1 MLSVAPVRSAGGAA
15 SYFAKDDY
23 YTGEHASE
31 MSEWGGEGAAALG
44 LDGEVGKATF
54 ETLLNG
60 ALPDG
65 TVVNAHEH
73 RRAGIDLTFSMPKSA
88 SVLAY
93 VAGDQRLLAAHR
105 LAVRQTMAWA
115 EKTLAEARSYDR
127 NRSGEAVRTGNLV
140 YAMFQHDTSRKLDP
154 QAHIHVVIAAI
165 TRTAAGQ
172 WRALWNGELWK
183 NNAAIGSAY
192 HASLR
197 SEIEKLGYETR
208 ITGKHGQFEIEGVP
222 KAVIDAFSQRRQD
235 ILAKAAELGRG
246 ADETRTL
253 REITR
258 RTRDDKINLEDR
270 EALRGVWRDRAAEL
284 GFAGTS
290 LVAAARERS
299 TATPGREGLIGTL
312 RHAGDILRS
321 VRDTVGTYLLP
332 DDPLATNGLARLKL
346 SPQTFRTEL
355 AVASALRIM
364 GQREAAF
371 AMGEL
376 ASTALNLGIKG
387 VTIERV
393 EARIGQLLGSGALI
407 PGVSDRADGA
417 VTHVTTPGHLAAE
430 RKLLGGIDAG
440 RGRGTVLVP
449 ANGAVERLQAI
460 AGDHPLSAEQLAAGV
475 VALSSPDRFVVI
487 QGVAGAGKTTLIRSI
502 AEVAGEHG
510 RSVLGLAMANQ
521 MVDMLR
527 DEGGIAA
534 ETVAAIVHAHRSATG
549 QGAGSGLEA
558 SRDALSGKILVLDE
572 ASLVSTEA
580 MNDLVLIANRM
591 GVERMVM
598 IGDRK
603 QLQPIDAGKA
613 FSLVQS
619 HGPAIA
625 HLEESLRQ
633 RTDAMKAVA
642 GLARAGAFREAFEV
656 LGDRVTSA
664 DTEYRAVA
672 ARRWLNLSSDD
683 RDRTALYASG
693 RETRSELNALVQ
705 AGLRAEGVLA
715 GEGLELTTLQKVNV
729 TREELRMAQ
738 TYRKGQVV
746 EVFRRDRPAGL
757 EAGRYEV
764 HSANA
769 KGMVTLRD
777 GAGGRVRFS
786 PGEIEAGDHRDALAL
801 YATEKV
807 RIHEGDRI
815 RWSANDKDRALFN
828 SAQARVLGIDAEGVR
843 IENAR
848 GDIFTL
854 RPDDPMLE
862 RLGLAYAINMHQAQG
877 MTSDN
882 GIGVMHSSERMLSNQ
897 RLTYVMATRV
907 RDNLEIVTNDRD
919 ALLRTIEGNRG
930 DKASALE
937 AVGEK
942 VVDPPPTTVR
952 SAARFSSA
960 TSAGLDPAS
969 LRAEPEKHRGMQAPV
984 PEKRLD
990 LGL

>member
-44 LDGEVGKATF
+44 LEGEVGKAAF

-60 ALPDG
+60 RLPDG

-93 VAGDQRLLAAHR
+93 VAGDERLLAAHR
-105 LAVRQTMAWA
+105 AAVRQTMVWA
-115 EKTLAEARSYDR
+115 EKKFAEVRSYER

-192 HASLR
+192 HAALR

-208 ITGKHGQFEIEGVP
+208 ITGKHGQFEIDGVP
-222 KAVIDAFSQRRQD
+222 KAVIDAFSQRRAD

-246 ADETRTL
+246 VDETRTL

-270 EALRGVWRDRAAEL
+270 DALRDLWRDRAALL
-284 GFAGTS
+284 GFAGAPV
-290 LVAAARERS
+290 VAAARERS
-299 TATPGREGLIGTL
+299 AATPTREGLIGTL

-321 VRDTVGTYLLP
+321 FRDTVGTYLLP
-332 DDPLATNGLARLKL
+332 DDPLVTNGLARLKL
-346 SPQTFRTEL
+346 SPQAFRSEL

-371 AMGEL
+371 GLSEL

-387 VTIERV
+387 VTVDRV
-393 EARIGQLLGSGALI
+393 EARIGQLLGDGALI
-407 PGVSDRADGA
+407 PGMSDRADGA
-417 VTHVTTPGHLAAE
+417 VTHVTTPAHLAAE
-430 RKLLGGIDAG
+430 RNLLAGIDAG
-440 RGRGTVLVP
+440 RGQGAAVVSADR
-449 ANGAVERLQAI
+449 AVERLQHV
-460 AGDHPLSAEQLAAGV
+460 AGDQPLSAEQLAAGV
-475 VALSSPDRFVVI
+475 LALSSSDRFVVI
-487 QGVAGAGKTTLIRSI
+487 QGVAGAGKTTLIRSM
-502 AEVAGEHG
+502 AVVAGEQG
-510 RSVLGLAMANQ
+510 RGVAGLAMANK

-527 DEGGIAA
+527 EEAGIPAETIAA
-534 ETVAAIVHAHRSATG
+534 FVHAHLAAAEH
-549 QGAGSGLEA
+549 GAGPRFEA

-572 ASLVSTEA
+572 ASLVSTDA

-591 GVERMVM
+591 GVERVVM

-613 FSLVQS
+613 FSLVQA
-619 HGPAIA
+619 HEPAIA
-625 HLEESLRQ
+625 HLEESQRQ
-633 RTDAMKAVA
+633 RTDTMKAVA
-642 GLARAGAFREAFEV
+642 GLTRAGAFREAFEV
-656 LGDRVTSA
+656 LGDRVVSA
-664 DTEYRAVA
+664 GVDYRAVA
-672 ARRWLNLSSDD
+672 ARRWLALSPED
-683 RDRTALYASG
+683 RERTALYASG
-693 RETRSELNALVQ
+693 RETRSEVNALVQ
-705 AGLRAEGVLA
+705 TGLRAEGVLT
-715 GEGLELTTLQKVNV
+715 GDGLELTTLQKVNA

-738 TYRKGQVV
+738 AYRKGQVV

-757 EAGRYEV
+757 DVGRYEV
-764 HSANA
+764 LSANA
-769 KGMVTLRD
+769 MGVVTLRD
-777 GAGGRVRFS
+777 GAGGRVRFA
-786 PGEIEAGDHRDALAL
+786 PGTISADDRRDALAL
-801 YATEKV
+801 YDPEKV
-807 RIHEGDRI
+807 RLHQGDQV
-815 RWSANDKDRALFN
+815 RWSANDKHRALFN
-828 SAQARVLGIDAEGVR
+828 SAQARVLGIEADVVR

-848 GDIFTL
+848 GDIL
-854 RPDDPMLE
+854 NLGRDDPMLE

-877 MTSDN
+877 MTSDK
-882 GIGVMHSSERMLSNQ
+882 GIGVMHSAERMLSNQ

-907 RDNLEIVTNDRD
+907 RDNLEIVTNDRA
-919 ALLRTIEGNRG
+919 ALLRTIDGNRG

-942 VVDPPPTTVR
+942 IVD
-952 SAARFSSA
+952 SAPVNGRP
-960 TSAGLDPAS
+960 AGRLSGGKAGGVDPAS

>member
-44 LDGEVGKATF
+44 LEGEVGKAAF

-60 ALPDG
+60 TLPDG

-93 VAGDQRLLAAHR
+93 VAGDERLLAAHR
-105 LAVRQTMAWA
+105 VAVRQTMAWA
-115 EKTLAEARSYDR
+115 EKKFAEARSYEHS
-127 NRSGEAVRTGNLV
+127 RSGEAVRTGNLV

-172 WRALWNGELWK
+172 WRALWNGELWR

-192 HASLR
+192 NAALR

-208 ITGKHGQFEIEGVP
+208 ITGKHGQFEIDGVP
-222 KAVIDAFSQRRQD
+222 KAVIDAFSQRRAD

-258 RTRDDKINLEDR
+258 RTRDEKINLEDR
-270 EALRGVWRDRAAEL
+270 EALRDLWRDRAAQL
-284 GFAGTS
+284 GFAGAP

-299 TATPGREGLIGTL
+299 TATPTREGLIGTL
-312 RHAGDILRS
+312 RQAGDILRS
-321 VRDTVGTYLLP
+321 FRDTVGTYLLP

-346 SPQTFRTEL
+346 SPQAFRSEL

-371 AMGEL
+371 ALGDL

-387 VTIERV
+387 VTVDQV
-393 EARIGQLLGSGALI
+393 EARIGHLMANGALI
-407 PGVSDRADGA
+407 PGMSDRADGA
-417 VTHVTTPGHLAAE
+417 VTHVTTPAHLAAE

-440 RGRGTVLVP
+440 RGQGVAVVSADR
-449 ANGAVERLQAI
+449 AVERLQHV
-460 AGDHPLSAEQLAAGV
+460 AGNQPLSAEQLAAGV
-475 VALSSPDRFVVI
+475 MALSSADRFVVI

-502 AEVAGEHG
+502 ATVAGEQG
-510 RSVLGLAMANQ
+510 RGVAGLAMANK

-527 DEGGIAA
+527 EEARIPA
-534 ETVAAIVHAHRSATG
+534 ETVAAFVHAHLTAAE
-549 QGAGSGLEA
+549 QGAGPRFEA
-558 SRDALSGKILVLDE
+558 LREGLSGKILVLDE
-572 ASLVSTEA
+572 GSLVSTEA
-580 MNDLVLIANRM
+580 MNQLVVIANRM
-591 GVERMVM
+591 GVERLVM

-619 HGPAIA
+619 HEPAMA
-625 HLEESLRQ
+625 HLEESQRQ

-642 GLARAGAFREAFEV
+642 GLTRAGAFREAFEV
-656 LGDRVTSA
+656 LGDRVVSA
-664 DTEYRAVA
+664 GVDYRAVA
-672 ARRWLNLSSDD
+672 ARRWLALLPDE
-683 RDRTALYASG
+683 RERTALYASG
-693 RETRSELNALVQ
+693 RETRSEVNALVQ
-705 AGLRAEGVLA
+705 TGLRAEGVLT
-715 GEGLELTTLQKVNV
+715 GEGLELTTLQKVNA

-746 EVFRRDRPAGL
+746 EVFRRERPAGL
-757 EAGRYEV
+757 DVGRYEV
-764 HSANA
+764 LSAHA
-769 KGMVTLRD
+769 KGVVTLRD
-777 GAGGRVRFS
+777 GAGGRVRFA
-786 PGEIEAGDHRDALAL
+786 PAAIGADDRRDALAL
-801 YATEKV
+801 YDAEKV
-807 RIHEGDRI
+807 RLHQGDQI

-828 SAQARVLGIDAEGVR
+828 SAQAQLLAIDADGVR

-848 GDIFTL
+848 GDILNL
-854 RPDDPMLE
+854 RRDDPMLE

-877 MTSDN
+877 MTSDK
-882 GIGVMHSSERMLSNQ
+882 GIGVMHSAERMLSNQ

-907 RDNLEIVTNDRD
+907 RDDLEIVTNDKD
-919 ALLRTIEGNRG
+919 ALLRTIDGNRG
-930 DKASALE
+930 DKSSALE

-942 VVDPPPTTVR
+942 IVD
-952 SAARFSSA
+952 SAPVSGRPAGHSSVGK
-960 TSAGLDPAS
+960 AGVLDPAS

>member
-44 LDGEVGKATF
+44 LAGEVGKATF

-93 VAGDQRLLAAHR
+93 VAGDERLLAAHR

-115 EKTLAEARSYDR
+115 ERKFAEARSYDR
-127 NRSGEAVRTGNLV
+127 NRSGEAVLTGNLV

-165 TRTAAGQ
+165 TRTAVGQ

-192 HASLR
+192 HAALR

-222 KAVIDAFSQRRQD
+222 KAVIDAFSQRRAD

-270 EALRGVWRDRAAEL
+270 EALRGLWLDRAAEL
-284 GFAGTS
+284 GFSGTS
-290 LVAAARERS
+290 LVSSARERS
-299 TATPGREGLIGTL
+299 APTPGREGLIGTL
-312 RHAGDILRS
+312 RHAGEIMRS
-321 VRDTVGTYLLP
+321 VRENVGTYLLP

-346 SPQTFRTEL
+346 SPQAFRSEL

-393 EARIGQLLGSGALI
+393 EARIGQLLGSGTLI
-407 PGVSDRADGA
+407 PGVSERADAA
-417 VTHVTTPGHLAAE
+417 VTHVTTPAHLAAE
-430 RKLLGGIDAG
+430 RKLLDGIDTG
-440 RGRGTVLVP
+440 RGQGAILLP
-449 ANGAVERLQAI
+449 ADRAVERLQNV
-460 AGDHPLSAEQLAAGV
+460 AGVRLLSAEQLAAGI

-487 QGVAGAGKTTLIRSI
+487 QGVAGAGKTTLIRSVS
-502 AEVAGEHG
+502 AVAGEQG
-510 RSVLGLAMANQ
+510 RDVLGLAMANK

-534 ETVAAIVHAHRSATG
+534 ETVAAFVHKHRPATG
-549 QGAGSGLEA
+549 QGAGQRFEA
-558 SRDALSGKILVLDE
+558 SREVLAGKILVLDE
-572 ASLVSTEA
+572 GSLVSTEA
-580 MNDLVLIANRM
+580 MNDLVHIANCI
-591 GVERMVM
+591 GVERVVM

-656 LGDRVTSA
+656 LGERVTSVGV
-664 DTEYRAVA
+664 DYRMVA
-672 ARRWLNLSSDD
+672 ARRWLALSPAEQEQ
-683 RDRTALYASG
+683 TALYASG

-705 AGLRAEGVLA
+705 TGLRAQGVLV
-715 GEGLELTTLQKVNV
+715 GEGLELTTLQKANA
-729 TREELRMAQ
+729 TREELRMVQ

-757 EAGRYEV
+757 DIGRYEV
-764 HSANA
+764 LSVNG
-769 KGMVTLRD
+769 KGIVTLRD
-777 GAGGRVRFS
+777 EAGERVRFS
-786 PGEIEAGDHRDALAL
+786 PGEIVAGDQRDALAL
-801 YATEKV
+801 NEPEKIRVYA
-807 RIHEGDRI
+807 GDRI
-815 RWSANDKDRALFN
+815 RWSANDKERALFN
-828 SAQARVLGIDAEGVR
+828 SAEARVLGIDADGVC

-848 GDIFTL
+848 GESLTL
-854 RPDDPMLE
+854 RCDDPMLE

-877 MTSDN
+877 MTSDK
-882 GIGVMHSSERMLSNQ
+882 GIGVMHSSERILSNQ
-897 RLTYVMATRV
+897 RLAYVMATRV
-907 RDNLEIVTNDRD
+907 RDNLEIVTNDRN

-930 DKASALE
+930 DKTSALE
-937 AVGEK
+937 AIGEK
-942 VVDPPPTTVR
+942 VVDPPSGTAR
-952 SAARFSSA
+952 STGRRSESI
-960 TSAGLDPAS
+960 SAGVDPAS
-969 LRAEPEKHRGMQAPV
+969 LRAEPEKHQGVQV
-984 PEKRLD
+984 PLPAKRLD

>member
-44 LDGEVGKATF
+44 LDGEVGKSAF

-93 VAGDQRLLAAHR
+93 VAGDERLLAAHR
-105 LAVRQTMAWA
+105 LAVRQTMVWA
-115 EKTLAEARSYDR
+115 EKKFAEARSYENSR
-127 NRSGEAVRTGNLV
+127 RGEAVRTGNLV

-165 TRTAAGQ
+165 TRTAVGQ
-172 WRALWNGELWK
+172 WRALWNRELWK

-192 HASLR
+192 HAALR

-235 ILAKAAELGRG
+235 ILAKATELGRG
-246 ADETRTL
+246 ADETRIL

-270 EALRGVWRDRAAEL
+270 VALRGLWRDRAAEL

-299 TATPGREGLIGTL
+299 AATPGREGLIGTL
-312 RHAGDILRS
+312 RQAGEILRS
-321 VRDTVGTYLLP
+321 VCDTVGTYLLP
-332 DDPLATNGLARLKL
+332 DDPLATNGLARLKH
-346 SPQTFRTEL
+346 SPQAFRSEL

-407 PGVSDRADGA
+407 PGISDRADGA
-417 VTHVTTPGHLAAE
+417 VTHVTTPAHLAAE
-430 RKLLGGIDAG
+430 RKLLAGIDAG
-440 RGRGTVLVP
+440 RGQGAVVIS
-449 ANGAVERLQAI
+449 AEQAVERLQHM

-475 VALSSPDRFVVI
+475 IALSSADRFVVI
-487 QGVAGAGKTTLIRSI
+487 QGVAGAGKTTLIRSVS
-502 AEVAGEHG
+502 AVAGEEG
-510 RSVLGLAMANQ
+510 RDVLGLAMANK

-534 ETVAAIVHAHRSATG
+534 ETVAAFVHNHRPATG
-549 QGAGSGLEA
+549 QGAGQRFEA
-558 SRDALSGKILVLDE
+558 SREVLAGKILVLDE
-572 ASLVSTEA
+572 GSLVSTEA
-580 MNDLVLIANRM
+580 MNDLVHIANCI
-591 GVERMVM
+591 GVERVVM

-656 LGDRVTSA
+656 LGERVTSVGV
-664 DTEYRAVA
+664 DYRMVA
-672 ARRWLNLSSDD
+672 ARRWLALSPAEQEQ
-683 RDRTALYASG
+683 TALYASG

-705 AGLRAEGVLA
+705 TGLRAQGVLV
-715 GEGLELTTLQKVNV
+715 GEGLELTTLQKANA
-729 TREELRMAQ
+729 TREELRMVQ

-757 EAGRYEV
+757 DIGRYEV
-764 HSANA
+764 LSVNG
-769 KGMVTLRD
+769 KGIVTLRD
-777 GAGGRVRFS
+777 EAGERVRFS
-786 PGEIEAGDHRDALAL
+786 PGEIVAGDQRDALAL
-801 YATEKV
+801 NEPEKIRVYA
-807 RIHEGDRI
+807 GDRI
-815 RWSANDKDRALFN
+815 RWSANDKERALFN
-828 SAQARVLGIDAEGVR
+828 SAEARVLGIDGDSVH

-848 GDIFTL
+848 GDILTL
-854 RPDDPMLE
+854 RCDDPMLE

-877 MTSDN
+877 MTSEK
-882 GIGVMHSSERMLSNQ
+882 GIGVMHSSERILSNQ
-897 RLTYVMATRV
+897 RLAYVMATGV
-907 RDNLEIVTNDRD
+907 RDNLEIVTNDRN

-930 DKASALE
+930 DKTSALE
-937 AVGEK
+937 AIGAK
-942 VVDPPPTTVR
+942 VVDPPSGTARSTGRRSESR
-952 SAARFSSA
+952 SA
-960 TSAGLDPAS
+960 GVDPAS
-969 LRAEPEKHRGMQAPV
+969 LRAEPEKHQGVQV
-984 PEKRLD
+984 PLPAKRLD

>member
-44 LDGEVGKATF
+44 LEGEVGKAAF

-65 TVVNAHEH
+65 SVVNAHEH

-93 VAGDQRLLAAHR
+93 VAGDERLLAAHR
-105 LAVRQTMAWA
+105 AAVRQTMAWA
-115 EKTLAEARSYDR
+115 EKKFAETRSYEH

-192 HASLR
+192 HAALR

-222 KAVIDAFSQRRQD
+222 KAVIDAFSQRRAD

-246 ADETRTL
+246 ADETRAL

-270 EALRGVWRDRAAEL
+270 EALREVWRDRASQL
-284 GFAGTS
+284 GFAGAP
-290 LVAAARERS
+290 LVAATRERS
-299 TATPGREGLIGTL
+299 AATPTREGLIGTL
-312 RHAGDILRS
+312 RQAGDILRS
-321 VRDTVGTYLLP
+321 LRDTAGTYLLP

-346 SPQTFRTEL
+346 SPQAFRSEL

-371 AMGEL
+371 ALGDL
-376 ASTALNLGIKG
+376 GSTALNLGIKG
-387 VTIERV
+387 VTVDRV
-393 EARIGQLLGSGALI
+393 EARIGQLMANGALI
-407 PGVSDRADGA
+407 PGISDRADGA
-417 VTHVTTPGHLAAE
+417 VTHVTTPAHLAAE
-430 RKLLGGIDAG
+430 RKLLDGIDAG
-440 RGRGTVLVP
+440 RGQGVAVVSANRTV
-449 ANGAVERLQAI
+449 EQLQHV
-460 AGDHPLSAEQLAAGV
+460 AGDQPLSGEQLAAGV
-475 VALSSPDRFVVI
+475 LALSSSDRFVVI
-487 QGVAGAGKTTLIRSI
+487 QGVAGAGKTTLIRSM
-502 AEVAGEHG
+502 ATVVGEQG
-510 RSVLGLAMANQ
+510 RGVLGLAMANK

-527 DEGGIAA
+527 EEAGIPA
-534 ETVAAIVHAHRSATG
+534 ETVAAFVHAHLMAAE
-549 QGAGSGLEA
+549 QGAGPRFEA
-558 SRDALSGKILVLDE
+558 LRDGLSGKILVLDE
-572 ASLVSTEA
+572 GSLVSTEA
-580 MNDLVLIANRM
+580 MNQLVVIANRM
-591 GVERMVM
+591 GAERLVM

-613 FSLVQS
+613 FSLVQA
-619 HGPAIA
+619 HEPAMA
-625 HLEESLRQ
+625 HLEESQRQ

-642 GLARAGAFREAFEV
+642 GLTRAGALREAFEV

-664 DTEYRAVA
+664 GVDYRVVA
-672 ARRWLNLSSDD
+672 ARRWLALSPEE
-683 RDRTALYASG
+683 RERTALYASG
-693 RETRSELNALVQ
+693 RDTRSELNALVQ
-705 AGLRAEGVLA
+705 TGLRSEGALT
-715 GEGLELTTLQKVNV
+715 GDGLELTTLQKVNA

-738 TYRKGQVV
+738 TYHKGQVV
-746 EVFRRDRPAGL
+746 EVFRKDRPAGL
-757 EAGRYEV
+757 DAGRYEV
-764 HSANA
+764 ASVNA
-769 KGMVTLRD
+769 KGVVTLQD
-777 GAGGRVRFS
+777 GGGGRVRFA
-786 PGEIEAGDHRDALAL
+786 PGAINADDARDALVL
-801 YATEKV
+801 YDTEKV
-807 RIHEGDRI
+807 RLHQGDQI
-815 RWSANDKDRALFN
+815 RWSANDKDQALFN
-828 SAQARVLGIDAEGVR
+828 SAQARVLAIDADDVR

-848 GDIFTL
+848 GDILNL
-854 RPDDPMLE
+854 RRDDPMLE

-877 MTSDN
+877 MTSDK

-907 RDNLEIVTNDRD
+907 RDDLEIVTNDKD
-919 ALLRTIEGNRG
+919 ALLRTINGNRG
-930 DKASALE
+930 DKSSALE

-942 VVDPPPTTVR
+942 IVDSAPGRGRPRGR
-952 SAARFSSA
+952 SSGGTAG
-960 TSAGLDPAS
+960 GLDPAS